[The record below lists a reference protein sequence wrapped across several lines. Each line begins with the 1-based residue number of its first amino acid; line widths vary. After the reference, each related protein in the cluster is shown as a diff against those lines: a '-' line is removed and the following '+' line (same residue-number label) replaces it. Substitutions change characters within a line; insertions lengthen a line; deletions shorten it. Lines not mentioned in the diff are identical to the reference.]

1 MTETCLTYNGV
12 FLRNVQTLSLEETP
26 VMDESGQQHLYNL
39 VRLKVQG
46 YFTKDNP
53 RENGGKGA
61 SLGIWPNMGEPP
73 SASPKHQIGAD
84 RQFHF
89 LSYFLNE
96 PRKRLRYAV
105 NYENT
110 GSQNLLF
117 EVLPGWVD
125 LTADPIPQ
133 EEPTEAPLVGPQLP
147 DLPLREMSGWH
158 DVHGGP
164 FPKNVNITQIANNTV
179 FRVEFE
185 VEFAIA
191 PWCFKKNGQDGQVS
205 TLIYGQDI
213 DAAQDIGS
221 QLDTEPSN
229 PREFGAHK
237 KLGVLSNRWSCIDR
251 LDNSSYLVRTYTGA
265 IRLSNP
271 HWNPNDYRCLTLP
284 PIVPGM
290 RRESIEYRA
299 SEDGLK
305 LQYTIVDKEVTITP
319 PEGCS
324 DIKIRHQ
331 EAALDMGAKIE
342 FNLQVSLR
350 AEKDGSLYELHRIA
364 AAIVESRLNLN
375 IANQTEFSTYVSR
388 YDVTA
393 DQGSDEHFG
402 LVVVVQGFRN
412 KLGGD
417 RDGVINAGL
426 VNMSNRTF
434 KRQANIPGT
443 VLQDYYNQLSKGNRE
458 NEQPDYEGVVPAI
471 SALHAAIATRCTNK
485 YGVDASTD
493 TPEYKVDRYQRIDE
507 LQEWIEDYS
516 NDTLFPGFSIEILD
530 ELDDIKD
537 PTYSTAT
544 YQNVYTD
551 YRISSKYSSAGLVVQ
566 LPVAITSSYST
577 YPKSAFVTIGPTQQ
591 TRVIRVEAERVGQNP
606 RLPSPVAAFT
616 SGSMGSG
623 TYANHKLINVV
634 VTHENPI
641 PAASGPSLVYTSR
654 AEYIYGMDNDPESH
668 SLGVP
673 DYMAAA
679 STTATQPQKA
689 PYTRTLAE
697 IFSAEWSINS

>member
-26 VMDESGQQHLYNL
+26 VMDESGQQHIYNL

-53 RENGGKGA
+53 RANAGRGA
-61 SLGIWPNMGEPP
+61 SLGIWPNMGEPA
-73 SASPKHQIGAD
+73 SANPKDQNGAD

-96 PRKRLRYAV
+96 PRKRLSYAV
-105 NYENT
+105 NYENS

-117 EVLPGWVD
+117 SVLPGWVD

-133 EEPTEAPLVGPQLP
+133 EEAAEPPLVGPQLP
-147 DLPLREMSGWH
+147 NLPLREMSGWH
-158 DVHGGP
+158 DLHGGP
-164 FPKNVNITQIANNTV
+164 FPKNVSITQIANNMV

-191 PWCFKKNGQDGQVS
+191 PWCFKSTNSDQPVS
-205 TLIYGQDI
+205 TLIFGQDI
-213 DAAQDIGS
+213 NPAVDINGQIKTEQD
-221 QLDTEPSN
+221 E
-229 PREFGAHK
+229 REFGAHK
-237 KLGVLSNRWSCIDR
+237 KLGVLSNRWSCVDR
-251 LDNSSYLVRTYTGA
+251 LDNSSYLIRTYAGTV
-265 IRLSNP
+265 RLANP

-284 PIVPGM
+284 PLVPGM

-331 EAALDMGAKIE
+331 EAAVDMGAKIE

-350 AEKDGSLYELHRIA
+350 AEKDGSLYALHRIA

-375 IANQTEFSTYVSR
+375 IANATEFGTYVSR

-412 KLGGD
+412 KLDGD
-417 RDGVINAGL
+417 RDGIINAGL
-426 VNMSNRTF
+426 VNMSNRTL

-443 VLQDYYNQLSKGNRE
+443 VMQDYYNQLAKGNRE
-458 NEQPDYEGVVPAI
+458 NEQPNYEGVVPAI
-471 SALHAAIATRCTNK
+471 SALHAAISTRCTNA
-485 YGVDASTD
+485 YGADASVDSSETA
-493 TPEYKVDRYQRIDE
+493 VDRYQRVIE
-507 LQEWIEDYS
+507 LQEWVNDYVVED
-516 NDTLFPGFSIEILD
+516 LFPGISVEILD
-530 ELDDIKD
+530 ELNDIRD
-537 PTYSTAT
+537 PSFSSATYS
-544 YQNVYTD
+544 NVYTD
-551 YRISSKYSSAGLVVQ
+551 YRISSKYGSAGLIVQ
-566 LPVAITSSYST
+566 LPVAKTNT
-577 YPKSAFVTIGPTQQ
+577 LTGFANAAFVSIGPVQQ
-591 TRVIRVEAERVGQNP
+591 TRTVRVEAERVGANP
-606 RLPSPVAAFT
+606 RLPSPVAAFY
-616 SGSMGSG
+616 SGSYGDG
-623 TYANHKLINVV
+623 TYTNHKLLNMTVS
-634 VTHENPI
+634 HENPI
-641 PAASGPSLVYTSR
+641 PAPAGPNLVYTSR
-654 AEYIYGMDNDPESH
+654 VEYIYGMDNVPTSH
-668 SLGVP
+668 KLGIP
-673 DYMAAA
+673 DYMTASGSS
-679 STTATQPQKA
+679 STTEQKA

-697 IFSAEWSINS
+697 IFSAEWSLS